1 MTPSAAQFIPAD
13 ADYAS
18 RVRASF
24 DRQQAMHMLGAQL
37 TVVEPGCVEIR
48 LPYRVDLTQQHGF
61 LHGGIVGMIL
71 DSACGFAAFSLMPA
85 HAGVLTVEYKIN
97 FVAPAKGEAIV
108 AQGRVVK
115 TGRTLT
121 VCWGEAYAESEGQ
134 SKLVATMVGTMM
146 TIRGREDVQS

>member
-1 MTPSAAQFIPAD
+1 
-13 ADYAS
+13 
-18 RVRASF
+18 
-24 DRQQAMHMLGAQL
+24 MHMLGAQL

>member
-1 MTPSAAQFIPAD
+1 MVAMPTSTPPDTNYEA
-13 ADYAS
+13 

-24 DRQQAMHMLGAQL
+24 AQQQAMRMLGAEM
-37 TVVEPGCVEIR
+37 TIVAPGYTEIR
-48 LPYRVDLTQQHGF
+48 LPYRADLTQQHGF

-71 DSACGFAAFSLMPA
+71 DSACGYAAYSLMPA
-85 HAGVLTVEYKIN
+85 HTGVLTVEYKIN
-97 FVAPAKGEAIV
+97 FVAPARGDAIV

-121 VCWGEAYAESEGQ
+121 VCWGEAYAESGGQ

-146 TIRGREDVQS
+146 AIHGREDVQS